1 MHWALAGLALVVT
14 GYVCRRILRLDE
26 PHKRRPGLVPLPAD
40 REEIYQPIALE
51 IETQTVI
58 LGVSLNEALGERD
71 SGNPE
76 NAWRLVR
83 LAVSQWGRLSET
95 LIVLLNSITEN
106 MPYARSV
113 VAVRNI
119 GANRFKSRGMIEF
132 GGMRE
137 MLDQLIFRSKPR
149 YQTHIRV
156 LRRALE
162 LLTAEFHRSYRTA
175 EQAPE
180 ASAAMWTNLDPDFH
194 DFDLL
199 IKETLLA
206 FRAFLIALPAATL
219 PAFADDLKVVV
230 SKSVRSKAATVP
242 HPAED

>member
-1 MHWALAGLALVVT
+1 MHWALAGLTLIVT
-14 GYVCRRILRLDE
+14 GYVCRRVLRMDQPSRSGSLS
-26 PHKRRPGLVPLPAD
+26 PLSHE

-71 SGNPE
+71 SGNME

-83 LAVSQWGRLSET
+83 LAVCQWDRLSDS
-95 LIVLLNSITEN
+95 LANLLNSITEN
-106 MPYARSV
+106 LPRSPSV
-113 VAVRNI
+113 VAARSI
-119 GANRFKSRGMIEF
+119 AASRFKSKTMIEF

-149 YQTHIRV
+149 YQTHIRI

-162 LLTAEFHRSYRTA
+162 MLTAEFRRSYRAA
-175 EQAPE
+175 EQIPD
-180 ASAAMWTNLDPDFH
+180 ASALWSNLDPDFH

-199 IKETLLA
+199 TKEALLA
-206 FRAFLIALPAATL
+206 FRAFLVALPDQAL
-219 PAFADDLKVVV
+219 PAFANDLKVII
-230 SKSVRSKAATVP
+230 SNSVRSKSATVP
-242 HPAED
+242 RVMGG

>member
-1 MHWALAGLALVVT
+1 MHWALAGLTLILT
-14 GYVCRRILRLDE
+14 GYVCRRILHLDE
-26 PHKRRPGLVPLPAD
+26 PHMRAPGLVPLPPE
-40 REEIYQPIALE
+40 REDIYQPVALE

-71 SGNPE
+71 AGNLE

-83 LAVSQWGRLSET
+83 LAVCQWERLSEILT
-95 LIVLLNSITEN
+95 ILLNSITEN
-106 MPYARSV
+106 MPYTRTV

-119 GANRFKSRGMIEF
+119 STNRFKSRSMIEF

-162 LLTAEFHRSYRTA
+162 LLTAEFRRSYRTA

-180 ASAAMWTNLDPDFH
+180 SSATMWTNLDPDFH

-199 IKETLLA
+199 IKEALLA
-206 FRAFLIALPAATL
+206 FRAFLIALPASAL
-219 PAFADDLKVVV
+219 PAFAVDLKVVV
-230 SKSVRSKAATVP
+230 SNGVRSKSVTAP